1 MLVFNYPSKKVL
13 KENIGKPL
21 KYIETSI
28 FGAEY
33 LSDGVMVGANRPHIT
48 GIGREFFAEVSMQD
62 GKIVKSGGNELIE
75 EVDSGGYTQYRE

>member
-33 LSDGVMVGANRPHIT
+33 LSNGVLVGANRPHIT
-48 GIGREFFAEVSMQD
+48 GIGREFFAKVSMQD
-62 GKIVKSGGNELIE
+62 GKIVK
-75 EVDSGGYTQYRE
+75 VK